1 MTLTPRMRWTTPWSM
16 TGEIKSS
23 FRCSELRGMGTAQGE
38 ENSVRVEGSIGCL
51 GGKLLLAEA
60 PFLHRVRG
68 GVCRGRGRSHDDVD
82 KDNDKYD
89 EILADTYQ
97 TPGNALNYAH
107 VSSWNPHNNLR
118 SCYYPHFT
126 DRETKA
132 QKSDMTC
139 SRAYC
144 KRI

>member
-1 MTLTPRMRWTTPWSM
+1 MILTPRMRWTTLWSM

-23 FRCSELRGMGTAQGE
+23 FRCSELRDMGTAQGE
-38 ENSVRVEGSIGCL
+38 ENSVRVEGSVGWL

-60 PFLHRVRG
+60 SFLLGVG
-68 GVCRGRGRSHDDVD
+68 QVCRGRSRSHDDAD
-82 KDNDKYD
+82 KDNDKYN
-89 EILADTYQ
+89 ETYQ
-97 TPGNALNYAH
+97 AEIYQAPGNALNCTH

-118 SCYYPHFT
+118 SCYDPHFT